1 MLMRIYKNGRG
12 KMKLIRKLGTRIVNG
27 WLESWGEFLCE
38 IFECGKIVER
48 KLSAGKE
55 ALSCGCNRNKAISK
69 ARTDHGESKTRL
81 YNIWNG
87 ILGRCLNFK
96 TPNYKYYG
104 GRGIKVCDE
113 WLEFIPFRDWAVS
126 NGYAEGLQI
135 HRENDGNYE
144 PYSCRW
150 VTKTENLRYTR
161 KTTTLE
167 IANEIRVL
175 YKTGKYTQQE
185 LADRF
190 NIKRSTVSHITN

>member
-1 MLMRIYKNGRG
+1 
-12 KMKLIRKLGTRIVNG
+12 MKLLK
-27 WLESWGEFLCE
+27 
-38 IFECGKIVER
+38 
-48 KLSAGKE
+48 KLSARKDKNNKWQSYAVFWCDFCFSEVEKKTGDGGKCK
-55 ALSCGCNRNKAISK
+55 SCGCVQYLQNKTGYK
-69 ARTDHGESKTRL
+69 HGGKGTIL
-81 YNIWNG
+81 YNIWKG
-87 ILGRCLNFK
+87 IKSRCLNSK
-96 TPNYKYYG
+96 SKSYKYYG

-126 NGYAEGLQI
+126 NGYVEGLQI

-190 NIKRSTVSHITN
+190 NIKRSTVSHITNNKIWKS

>member
-1 MLMRIYKNGRG
+1 
-12 KMKLIRKLGTRIVNG
+12 MKLIRKLGTRIVNG

-104 GRGIKVCDE
+104 GRGITVCDE
-113 WLEFIPFRDWAVS
+113 WLEFIPFRDWS
-126 NGYAEGLQI
+126 LNNGYKENLQI
-135 HRENDGNYE
+135 DRRNNNGNYE
-144 PYSCRW
+144 SNNCRW
-150 VTKTENLRYTR
+150 VTRTENARNKRSNVLTNIQV
-161 KTTTLE
+161 KE
-167 IANEIRVL
+167 IIKK
-175 YKTGKYTQQE
+175 YKTKKYTQKE
-185 LADRF
+185 LSIEYDT
-190 NIKRSTVSHITN
+190 NPSHISRIVNKERWV